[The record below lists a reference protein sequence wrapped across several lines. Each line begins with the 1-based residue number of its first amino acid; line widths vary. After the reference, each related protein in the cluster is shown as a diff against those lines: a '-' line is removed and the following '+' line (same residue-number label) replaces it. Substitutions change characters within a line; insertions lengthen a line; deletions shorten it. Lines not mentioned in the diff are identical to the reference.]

1 MRLIVVSGRSGS
13 GKTTAL
19 QVLEDTGFYCVDNL
33 PVALLPALAA
43 EVRNAVQSEG
53 GTRLAR
59 VAVGID
65 ARNVPG
71 QLERFPQLLREI
83 ATEFTLAGGGE
94 CEVIY
99 LDANDQ
105 TLLKRFA
112 ATRRKHPLSSG
123 TLSLAEAIERERE
136 MLEPIT
142 TLADL
147 VIDTSQLTVH
157 GLRDLVRERVVGKA
171 HKGMALLFESFGFKH
186 GVPPDADLVF
196 DVRCLPNPYW
206 VAHLRQH
213 TGLEQPVIEFLDR
226 HDEVQDMIRDLF
238 AMLDKWL
245 PRFEQNDRQYMTV
258 AIGCTGGYH
267 RSVYVVERLAR
278 MLEGVAAHVQVRH
291 RELGQAATADEAGK
305 DAGTTNARGGAA

>member
-33 PVALLPALAA
+33 PVALLPTLAA
-43 EVRNAVQSEG
+43 EVHRDESTLLKN
-53 GTRLAR
+53 

-65 ARNVPG
+65 ARNVHA

-83 ATEFTLAGGGE
+83 ADSLTSAGGGE

-99 LDANDQ
+99 LDADDT
-105 TLLKRFA
+105 TLLTRFA
-112 ATRRKHPLSSG
+112 ATRRKHPLSSD
-123 TLSLAEAIERERE
+123 SVPLAEALVRERTL
-136 MLEPIT
+136 LEPIA

-147 VIDTSQLTVH
+147 VVDTSQLTVH
-157 GLRDLVRERVVGKA
+157 GLRNLIRERVVGKS
-171 HKGMALLFESFGFKH
+171 HRGLALLFESFGFKH
-186 GVPPDADLVF
+186 GVPADADLVF

-206 VAHLRQH
+206 LPQLRAH
-213 TGLEQPVIEFLDR
+213 TGLEQPVIEYLDG
-226 HDEVQDMIRDLF
+226 HGEVQEMIEDL
-238 AMLDKWL
+238 ALYLDKWL

-267 RSVYVVERLAR
+267 RSVYVVEHLAKRLA
-278 MLEGVAAHVQVRH
+278 GVAAHVQIRH
-291 RELGQAATADEAGK
+291 RELTQQAGSK
-305 DAGTTNARGGAA
+305 P

>member
-1 MRLIVVSGRSGS
+1 MRLIIVSGRSGS

-33 PVALLPALAA
+33 PVALLPTLAA
-43 EVRNAVQSEG
+43 EVQKDAQVEG
-53 GTRLAR
+53 GSRLSK

-99 LDANDQ
+99 LDANDD

-112 ATRRKHPLSSG
+112 ATRRKHPLSSD
-123 TLSLAEAIERERE
+123 TLSLAEAIERERDL
-136 MLEPIT
+136 LEPIA

-157 GLRDLVRERVVGKA
+157 GLRDLIRARVVGKT

-206 VAHLRQH
+206 IAHLRQH
-213 TGLEQPVIEFLDR
+213 TGLEQPVIEFLER
-226 HDEVQDMIRDLF
+226 HDDVQDMLRDLVGY
-238 AMLDKWL
+238 LDKWL

-258 AIGCTGGYH
+258 AVGCTGGYH
-267 RSVYVVERLAR
+267 RSVYVVEQLAK
-278 MLEGVAAHVQVRH
+278 MLEGVAVHVQVRH
-291 RELGQAATADEAGK
+291 RELGQDTSA
-305 DAGTTNARGGAA
+305 

>member
-1 MRLIVVSGRSGS
+1 MRLIIVSGRSGS

-19 QVLEDTGFYCVDNL
+19 QVLEDAGFYCVDNL
-33 PVALLPALAA
+33 PVALLPTLAA
-43 EVRNAVQSEG
+43 EIGRDDSA
-53 GTRLAR
+53 TLAR

-83 ATEFTLAGGGE
+83 ATEMTLAEGGD
-94 CEVIY
+94 CEVMY
-99 LDANDQ
+99 LDANDD

-112 ATRRKHPLSSG
+112 ATRRKHPLSSD
-123 TLSLAEAIERERE
+123 TVSLAEAMENERSL
-136 MLEPIT
+136 LEPIA

-157 GLRDLVRERVVGKA
+157 GLRDLVRERVVGKS
-171 HKGMALLFESFGFKH
+171 HKGMGLLFESFGFKH
-186 GVPPDADLVF
+186 GVPADADIVF

-206 VAHLRQH
+206 IAHLRQH
-213 TGLEQPVIEFLDR
+213 TGLEPPVIAFLDG
-226 HDEVQDMIRDLF
+226 HAEVQDMLADLS

-267 RSVYVVERLAR
+267 RSVYVVERLAK
-278 MLEGVAAHVQVRH
+278 MLDGVAAHVQIRH
-291 RELGQAATADEAGK
+291 RELSQSP
-305 DAGTTNARGGAA
+305 GGHP

>member
-19 QVLEDTGFYCVDNL
+19 QVLEDAGFYCVDNL
-33 PVALLPALAA
+33 PVALLPALAS
-43 EVRNAVQSEG
+43 EVHQDAQRGAN
-53 GTRLAR
+53 TRLSR

-83 ATEFTLAGGGE
+83 ANEATLAGGGS

-99 LDANDQ
+99 LDAGDD
-105 TLLKRFA
+105 TLLTRFA
-112 ATRRKHPLSSG
+112 STRRKHPLSSD
-123 TLSLAEAIERERE
+123 TVPLAEALIHERSL
-136 MLEPIT
+136 LEPIAS
-142 TLADL
+142 LADL
-147 VIDTSQLTVH
+147 AIDTSSLTVH
-157 GLRDLVRERVVGKA
+157 GLRDLVRARVVGKS

-206 VAHLRQH
+206 VPHLRQH
-213 TGLEQPVIEFLDR
+213 TGLEPQVIEFLDGQA
-226 HDEVQDMIRDLF
+226 EVQEMIGDLF
-238 AMLDKWL
+238 ALLDKWL

-267 RSVYVVERLAR
+267 RSVYVAERLAKA
-278 MLEGVAAHVQVRH
+278 LADVAAHVQVRH
-291 RELGQAATADEAGK
+291 RELLQQA
-305 DAGTTNARGGAA
+305 GGAP

>member
-33 PVALLPALAA
+33 PVALLPQLAA
-43 EVRNAVQSEG
+43 EIGRDDSA
-53 GTRLAR
+53 RLAR

-71 QLERFPQLLREI
+71 QLERFPQILRDI
-83 ATEFTLAGGGE
+83 ATEMTLAEGGE
-94 CEVIY
+94 CEVMY
-99 LDANDQ
+99 LDANDD

-123 TLSLAEAIERERE
+123 TVSLAEAMENERTL
-136 MLEPIT
+136 LEPIA

-157 GLRDLVRERVVGKA
+157 GLRDLVRERVVGKS
-171 HKGMALLFESFGFKH
+171 HKGMGLLFESFGFKH
-186 GVPPDADLVF
+186 GVPPDADIVF

-206 VAHLRQH
+206 IAHLRQH
-213 TGLEQPVIEFLDR
+213 TGLEQPVIEFLDG
-226 HDEVQDMIRDLF
+226 HAEVQDMISDLS

-258 AIGCTGGYH
+258 AVGCTGGYH
-267 RSVYVVERLAR
+267 RSVYVVEQLAR
-278 MLEGVAAHVQVRH
+278 KLEGVAAHVQIRH
-291 RELGQAATADEAGK
+291 RELADSSGKKEQAP
-305 DAGTTNARGGAA
+305 

>member
-1 MRLIVVSGRSGS
+1 MRLIIVSGRSGS

-33 PVALLPALAA
+33 PVALLPTLAA
-43 EVRNAVQSEG
+43 EVQKDAQVEG
-53 GTRLAR
+53 GSRLAK

-99 LDANDQ
+99 LDANDD

-112 ATRRKHPLSSG
+112 ATRRKHPLSSDA
-123 TLSLAEAIERERE
+123 LSLAEAIERERDL
-136 MLEPIT
+136 LEPIA

-157 GLRDLVRERVVGKA
+157 GLRDLIRARVVGKT

-206 VAHLRQH
+206 IAHLRQH
-213 TGLEQPVIEFLDR
+213 TGLEQPVIEFLER
-226 HDEVQDMIRDLF
+226 HDDVQDMLRDL
-238 AMLDKWL
+238 AGYLDKWL

-258 AIGCTGGYH
+258 AVGCTGGYH
-267 RSVYVVERLAR
+267 RSVYVVEQLAK
-278 MLEGVAAHVQVRH
+278 MLEGVAVHVQVRH
-291 RELGQAATADEAGK
+291 RELGQDTSA
-305 DAGTTNARGGAA
+305 

>member
-19 QVLEDTGFYCVDNL
+19 QVLEDSGFYCVDNL
-33 PVALLPALAA
+33 PVALLPTLAA
-43 EVRNAVQSEG
+43 EVQREVQRESQHDG
-53 GTRLAR
+53 SAR
-59 VAVGID
+59 PAKVAVGID

-71 QLERFPQLLREI
+71 QLARFPHLLREI
-83 ATEFTLAGGGE
+83 ATETTLAGGGE

-99 LDANDQ
+99 LDASDD
-105 TLLKRFA
+105 TLLTRFA
-112 ATRRKHPLSSG
+112 STRRKHPLSSE
-123 TLSLAEAIERERE
+123 TIPLAEALIQERSL
-136 MLEPIT
+136 LEPIAM
-142 TLADL
+142 LADL

-157 GLRDLVRERVVGKA
+157 GLRDLIRSRVVGKS

-186 GVPPDADLVF
+186 GVPPDADVVF

-213 TGLEQPVIEFLDR
+213 TGLETPVIEFLDN
-226 HDEVQDMIRDLF
+226 HAEVQEMIADLF
-238 AMLDKWL
+238 ALLDKWL

-267 RSVYVVERLAR
+267 RSVYVAERLAKG
-278 MLEGVAAHVQVRH
+278 LADVAAHVQVRH
-291 RELGQAATADEAGK
+291 RELSQQAGATL
-305 DAGTTNARGGAA
+305 